1 MRKRKAE
8 TVLSDTVG
16 YYHRSKLCCLGI
28 CKVDYIGNL
37 PMTSLNLYFR
47 MESEEKE
54 EKTLTPEV
62 ASVAINK
69 VRVLVSVYTVIIQ
82 GPSILSFLLCN
93 QFQTPTSN
101 SKLFFSPVYQVQERK

>member
-1 MRKRKAE
+1 MRKLPNKQILE
-8 TVLSDTVG
+8 LDDP
-16 YYHRSKLCCLGI
+16 YLYI